1 MNDRVIALLENYDI
15 TVLRSWKGRGAI
27 IFETSEGVK
36 QIREYAR
43 PKSKLPLLAGLLN
56 QVSEAGICSVDQ
68 YIKTK
73 EGEYF
78 VCDKDEITYI
88 VKDYHDG
95 RECDI
100 HSKEDLVKGVTLLAK
115 LHRVMKLPADK
126 MPETEFKMTP
136 FPLSE
141 EVAKHNRELIK
152 AFRYLSDK
160 GQRSEFEL
168 YLLHH
173 FKPFLEQAKET
184 KRLVEQED
192 FSSLYEESIREGAFI
207 HGEYQYHNI
216 LYGEKDAAVVNFEK
230 AVPDTCVKDVYYYLR
245 KAMEKNGWDEGIFV
259 SILEGYDKEK
269 TLTPLEKRQ
278 IYLRLLYPEK
288 FWKIVNFYFNSAKSW
303 IPIKNMEKLS
313 TLIRQEEIKQ
323 SLLNKYIF

>member
-27 IFETSEGVK
+27 IFETSEGIK
-36 QIREYAR
+36 QIREYGR
-43 PKSKLPLLAGLLN
+43 PKNKLPLLAGLLDKIAE
-56 QVSEAGICSVDQ
+56 SGICKVDQ
-68 YIKTK
+68 YTKTK

-78 VCDKDEITYI
+78 ISDKDEITYV
-88 VKDYHDG
+88 VKDFHEG

-100 HSKEDLVKGVTLLAK
+100 HSREDLVKGVTLLAR
-115 LHRVMKLPADK
+115 LHNTM
-126 MPETEFKMTP
+126 KMTEEERDILGCTLTP
-136 FPLSE
+136 FSFAD
-141 EVAKHNRELIK
+141 EVTKHNRELIK

-173 FKPFLEQAKET
+173 FKPFLAQAKET
-184 KRLVEQED
+184 KRLVEEED
-192 FSSLYEESIREGAFI
+192 FSPLYGECRLTGSFI

-216 LYGEKDAAVVNFEK
+216 LFGEKDTAVVNFEK
-230 AVPDTCVKDVYYYLR
+230 ASPDTCVKDLYYFLR
-245 KAMEKNGWDEGIFV
+245 KAMEKNNWDEELFTA
-259 SILEGYDKEK
+259 ILESYDKEK
-269 TLTPLEKRQ
+269 TLSPEEKKQ
-278 IYLRLLYPEK
+278 LYLRLLYPEK

-303 IPIKNMEKLS
+303 IPIKNMEKLNA
-313 TLIRQEEIKQ
+313 LIRQEDIKQ